1 MVLYLRI
8 FICIS
13 FFVFNTFTFCK
24 SIIKTETSFLTT
36 VQLPAN
42 VNTVNTKVPSVVWPQ
57 IQVSNPTRDWNFK
70 SELNNSL
77 TFHDSTA
84 VKNVSKRLAIISNR
98 NLTTTNRNN
107 SNLIKTNHTTTIK
120 PKSPKSGNATTKP
133 SLNITKPTKFGQKN
147 NLKYSNVT
155 IWPKPDKRLSNTVQ
169 KTANVNTSNH
179 TDEIEVMSDF
189 KTKYPINKWKE
200 HGFYTDDYMNL
211 INIHWFKF
219 EPPNAT
225 SHYIL
230 GLLYTVI
237 MVLGCFGNSL
247 VIFMYIKCKSLQTPA
262 NVLIMNLAVSDFIML
277 AKTPVF
283 IYNSYYQG
291 PTLGKLGCQIYG
303 FFGGLTGTVS
313 IMTLAAISLDRYYVI
328 VHPLNAAVKTTK
340 QRARVWIGL
349 IWMYGFL
356 FSIIP
361 VMDLGYNRYVP
372 EGYLTSCSFD
382 YLTDDNQ
389 EKGFI
394 LVFFTAAWCIPFTT
408 ISYCYVKILRAVWV
422 TSEMTASRYGQEE
435 EKRKTEIRLGY
446 VVVGVILLWF
456 VSWTPY
462 AMVALLGVFDQKEY
476 ITPLSSMIPAL
487 FCKAASCMDP
497 WIYAITHPRFKN
509 ELTKLM
515 SKKKTRK
522 LERDYG
528 MKKSWGQSHSNK
540 SGAGL
545 RNFSSSEDECVE
557 EVIVVI
563 DPDDKK
569 MIRQGS
575 TSSHKTE
582 ETKALETKFPPT
594 RQESLKYMPPS
605 WYKLPRTTS
614 KSSIMLDAKLT
625 GDNNNK

>member
-1 MVLYLRI
+1 MVLFLRI

-13 FFVFNTFTFCK
+13 CFVFNTFTFCT
-24 SIIKTETSFLTT
+24 STVKTETSFLTT
-36 VQLPAN
+36 VKLAAS
-42 VNTVNTKVPSVVWPQ
+42 VNTEVPSVVWKQ
-57 IQVSNPTRDWNFK
+57 NKTTSDCSFESDR
-70 SELNNSL
+70 NNSL
-77 TFHDSTA
+77 ARCDSKA
-84 VKNVSKRLAIISNR
+84 EKNVSKHLATVLNKTLTTTTKTIANLNKTNFVAT
-98 NLTTTNRNN
+98 NLTTAKP
-107 SNLIKTNHTTTIK
+107 KTSKSVATTTK
-120 PKSPKSGNATTKP
+120 LPNATKP
-133 SLNITKPTKFGQKN
+133 AKTVQKN
-147 NLKYSNVT
+147 NFKYREGTV
-155 IWPKPDKRLSNTVQ
+155 WPKIDKRLSDALH
-169 KTANVNTSNH
+169 KTSNVNTSNL
-179 TDEIEVMSDF
+179 TEEIVVMSDF
-189 KTKYPINKWKE
+189 KAKYPINEWKKY
-200 HGFYTDDYMNL
+200 GFYTDDYMQL
-211 INIHWFKF
+211 INSHWFKF
-219 EPPNAT
+219 RPPNAT

-230 GLLYTVI
+230 GFLYAVI
-237 MVLGCFGNSL
+237 MVFGCFGNSL

-283 IYNSYYQG
+283 IYNSYHQG

-340 QRARVWIGL
+340 QRARVWIGV
-349 IWMYGFL
+349 IWIYGFL
-356 FSIIP
+356 FSVIP

-382 YLTDDNQ
+382 YLTDDKQ

-408 ISYCYVKILRAVWV
+408 ISYCYIKILRAVWM
-422 TSEMTASRYGQEE
+422 TSEMAASRFGQEE

-446 VVVGVILLWF
+446 VVVGVIMLWF

-462 AMVALLGVFDQKEY
+462 AMVALLGVFDRKEY

-515 SKKKTRK
+515 SRKKTRK

-528 MKKSWGQSHSNK
+528 MKKNWGAQSYSNK
-540 SGAGL
+540 SGVGI
-545 RNFSSSEDECVE
+545 RNLSSSEDECVE

-563 DPDDKK
+563 DPDEKK
-569 MIRQGS
+569 MKRQGS

-614 KSSIMLDAKLT
+614 KSSIMLDPKLT
-625 GDNNNK
+625 GDDNNK

>member
-1 MVLYLRI
+1 MVLILRI
-8 FICIS
+8 FICL
-13 FFVFNTFTFCK
+13 FFFIFNTFTFCK
-24 SIIKTETSFLTT
+24 SIVKTETNFLTT
-36 VQLPAN
+36 V
-42 VNTVNTKVPSVVWPQ
+42 KFPSSINNKNPSILWQQ
-57 IQVSNPTRDWNFK
+57 IQISNPTRDWGFK
-70 SELNNSL
+70 SNSNNSVTVHNTTVL
-77 TFHDSTA
+77 
-84 VKNVSKRLAIISNR
+84 KNVSKRLATVLNR
-98 NLTTTNRNN
+98 NLTTTNLTSTNPA
-107 SNLIKTNHTTTIK
+107 KTNLTTTAKLK
-120 PKSPKSGNATTKP
+120 PSKFVAVTTKLP
-133 SLNITKPTKFGQKN
+133 LNFTKHSKSAQKH

-155 IWPKPDKRLSNTVQ
+155 IWPKHDKRLSDPVQ
-169 KTANVNTSNH
+169 KTPNINTLNH
-179 TDEIEVMSDF
+179 TNEIVVMSDF
-189 KTKYPINKWKE
+189 KSKYSINKWKE
-200 HGFYTDDYMNL
+200 HRFYKDDYIKL
-211 INIHWFKF
+211 INNHWFKF

-291 PTLGKLGCQIYG
+291 PTLGKLG
-303 FFGGLTGTVS
+303 TVS

-349 IWMYGFL
+349 IWMYGFM

-422 TSEMTASRYGQEE
+422 TSEMAASRYGQEE

-446 VVVGVILLWF
+446 VVVGVIMLWF
-456 VSWTPY
+456 ISWTPY
-462 AMVALLGVFDQKEY
+462 AMVALLGVFNQKEY
-476 ITPLSSMIPAL
+476 ITPLNSMIPAL

-528 MKKSWGQSHSNK
+528 MKKSWRNQSHSNK
-540 SGAGL
+540 CDIGL
-545 RNFSSSEDECVE
+545 RNISSSEDECVE
-557 EVIVVI
+557 EVIVVV
-563 DPDDKK
+563 DPDHKK

-614 KSSIMLDAKLT
+614 KSSIMLDVKFV
-625 GDNNNK
+625 GNDNNK